1 MTPSPAKPETKPVE
15 ITVRGVILGI
25 LITLVFTASQVYMG
39 LKVGLTFATS
49 IPAAV
54 ISMALLRAFKSAT
67 IQENNIVQTI
77 ASSAG
82 TLSSVVFTLPGLL
95 ILGWW
100 SKLPFTSTF
109 FACAIGGV
117 LGVMYTMPLRRAL
130 VTHSDLPYPEGTA
143 AAEVLKVGTSS
154 REGAA
159 EGSAGLWA
167 VILGGITSAIYAGA
181 AVSTFMAA
189 EIAKFFKFGKAG
201 GATGMAGS
209 SSLALVGAGH
219 LMGIIVGIAM
229 AAGLFIAW
237 GLLMPFFTQWQLHS
251 FLPFHV
257 TAANPDP
264 ALSAAEYT
272 GKIRGTNVRYVGA
285 GVIGV
290 AALWAIG
297 KLILPVWGGLVSA
310 LEAQRKR
317 KEGVLDLPRSEHD
330 MPLWVVGLV
339 VVLSMVP
346 AGWLL
351 SDFLGSGSVLA
362 SIGTPLV
369 VAGVAYII
377 IAGLLAAAVCGYM
390 AGLIG
395 ASNSPV
401 SGVAI
406 LTVLGFAII
415 AGLIGHQLTG
425 DNVEQALVAF
435 CMMVT
440 TVVLAVAVIGNDNLQ
455 DLKTGQLV
463 DATPWKQQVAL
474 IIGVLAG
481 AAVIPWTLNMLHDV
495 YGFLGEPA
503 THHALKP
510 DAALEAPQA
519 GLISTLA
526 KGAIGGQLPLPFL
539 ELGAVIGVILVI
551 IDETLRKVTKGRLA
565 LPPLGVGLAVY
576 LPPSVTSPVVVG
588 AIAGWIFEKAIARSK
603 GRDIATRLST
613 LVASGFIVGES
624 LLNVVYATLV
634 SGTQDPDIISRHVV
648 PLAKLFSE
656 DVSIVVALVAALAI
670 VIALYI
676 WAARQGRKIEDD
688 A

>member
-1 MTPSPAKPETKPVE
+1 MTPSSSKPVE
-15 ITVRGVILGI
+15 ITARGVILGI
-25 LITLVFTASQVYMG
+25 FITLLFTASQVYMG

-54 ISMALLRAFKSAT
+54 ISMALLRFFKTAT

-82 TLSSVVFTLPGLL
+82 TLASVVFTLPGLF

-100 SKLPFTSTF
+100 AKLPFWTTF

-130 VTHSDLPYPEGTA
+130 VTNSDLPYPEGTA
-143 AAEVLKVGTSS
+143 AAEVLKVGTTS

-167 VILGGITSAIYAGA
+167 VIWGGLASAVYAGA
-181 AVSTFMAA
+181 AVSTWMAG
-189 EIAKFFKFGKAG
+189 EISAYFKVGSAKGTT
-201 GATGMAGS
+201 ATGMAGS
-209 SSLALVGAGH
+209 SSLALIGAGH
-219 LMGIIVGIAM
+219 LMGITVGIAM
-229 AAGLFIAW
+229 FAGLFIAW
-237 GLLMPFFTQWQLHS
+237 GVLMPILTTVHPHPEQAFTD
-251 FLPFHV
+251 
-257 TAANPDP
+257 AA
-264 ALSAAEYT
+264 AST
-272 GKIRGTNVRYVGA
+272 GYIRSHEVRFIGA

-297 KLILPVWGGLVSA
+297 KLIVPVWSGLVSA
-310 LEAQRKR
+310 LEAQKKR
-317 KEGVLDLPRSEHD
+317 KAGEIDLPRSEHD
-330 MPLWVVGLV
+330 LPVWIVGLV
-339 VVLSMVP
+339 IVLSIIP
-346 AGWLL
+346 AAWLL
-351 SDFLGSGSVLA
+351 SSFISGGALV
-362 SIGTPLV
+362 SIGTPLII
-369 VAGVAYII
+369 AGTAYII

-406 LTVLGFAII
+406 LTVLGIAII
-415 AGLIGHQLTG
+415 VGLIAHQLTG
-425 DNVEQALVAF
+425 DNVQQALVAF

-495 YGFLGEPA
+495 YGFSGEVG
-503 THHALKP
+503 HVALKP
-510 DAALEAPQA
+510 GAELEAPQA

-526 KGAIGGQLPLPFL
+526 KGAIGGQLPLGFL
-539 ELGAVIGVILVI
+539 AVGAAIGAVLVA
-551 IDETLRKVTKGRLA
+551 IDEGLRAASKGRLA

-576 LPPSVTSPVVVG
+576 LPPAVTSPVVIG
-588 AIAGWIFEKAIARSK
+588 AVAGWVFEKFIARMK
-603 GRDIATRLST
+603 GKEIASRLSV

-624 LLNVVYATLV
+624 LLNVVYAGAV
-634 SGTQDPDIISRHVV
+634 SLTQDPNIVSQFVK
-648 PLAKLFSE
+648 PLPKPW
-656 DVSIVVALVAALAI
+656 DMIVALMAALAI
-670 VIALYI
+670 AVWFYV
-676 WAARQGRKIEDD
+676 WAARKAQKIEDD

>member
-1 MTPSPAKPETKPVE
+1 MNTPLPKHVE
-15 ITVRGVILGI
+15 ITARGIILGI

-54 ISMALLRAFKSAT
+54 ISMALLRFFKSAT

-100 SKLPFTSTF
+100 AHLPFLTTF
-109 FACAIGGV
+109 FACTIGGV

-130 VTHSDLPYPEGTA
+130 VTNSDLPYPEGVA
-143 AAEVLKVGTSS
+143 AAAVLKVGTSS

-159 EGSAGLWA
+159 EGASGLWA
-167 VILGGITSAIYAGA
+167 VIIGSLASAGYAAA
-181 AVSTFMAA
+181 AVSTWMAG
-189 EIAKFFKFGKAG
+189 EISYFFKFGKTT

-219 LMGIIVGIAM
+219 LMGITVGIAM
-229 AAGLFIAW
+229 FTGLFIAW
-237 GLLMPFFTQWQLHS
+237 GLLMPILTTIHPHPEQVFAD
-251 FLPFHV
+251 
-257 TAANPDP
+257 AA
-264 ALSAAEYT
+264 ART
-272 GKIRGTNVRYVGA
+272 GYIRGNEIRFIGA

-297 KLILPVWGGLVSA
+297 KLIIPVWEGLMSA
-310 LEAQRKR
+310 LAAQRAR
-317 KEGVLDLPRSEHD
+317 SDGAIDIPRSEQD
-330 MPLWVVGLV
+330 MPIWIVGLV
-339 VVLSMVP
+339 VLLSVVP

-351 SDFLGSGSVLA
+351 HGFIAGGPLTE
-362 SIGTPLV
+362 IGTPLV
-369 VAGVAYII
+369 IAGTLYII

-406 LTVLGFAII
+406 LAVLGVAVIVGMI
-415 AGLIGHQLTG
+415 AYKLTG
-425 DNVEQALVAF
+425 PNVEQALVAF
-435 CMMVT
+435 CLMVT

-474 IIGVLAG
+474 IIGVIAG

-495 YGFLGEPA
+495 YGFAGEVG
-503 THHALKP
+503 HVALKP
-510 DAALEAPQA
+510 GAELEAPQA

-526 KGAIGGQLPLPFL
+526 KGAIGGHLPLGFL
-539 ELGAVIGVILVI
+539 AIGAAIGAVLVA
-551 IDETLRKVTKGRLA
+551 IDEGLRAMTKGRMA
-565 LPPLGVGLAVY
+565 LPPLGIGLAVY
-576 LPPSVTSPVVVG
+576 LPPAVTAPVVVG
-588 AIAGWIFEKAIARSK
+588 AVAGWLFEKAISRMK
-603 GRDIATRLST
+603 GKEIASRLSV

-624 LLNVVYATLV
+624 MLNVIYAGAV
-634 SGTQDPDIISRHVV
+634 SITQDPNIVSKYIT
-648 PLAKLFSE
+648 PLPAPFGM
-656 DVSIVVALVAALAI
+656 IVALGGGLAI
-670 VIALYI
+670 VLGLYI
-676 WAARQGRKIEDD
+676 WVTGQGKKIDRET
-688 A
+688 